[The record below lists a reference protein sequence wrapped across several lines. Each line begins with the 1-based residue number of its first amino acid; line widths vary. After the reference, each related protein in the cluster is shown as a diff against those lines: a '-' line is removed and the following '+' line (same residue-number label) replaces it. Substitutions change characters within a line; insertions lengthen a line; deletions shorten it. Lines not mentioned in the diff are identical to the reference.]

1 MDENKDEFEVEIEN
15 ESSVDDIIAV
25 PAEEEEFTPEVEFP
39 GETPTADSVPQR
51 DISSNAPD
59 VKHPESPSSQA

>member
-1 MDENKDEFEVEIEN
+1 MDENKEEFEVEIEN

-39 GETPTADSVPQR
+39 GERHTADSVPQR
-51 DISSNAPD
+51 NISSNAAGF
-59 VKHPESPSSQA
+59 KHPESPSSQA